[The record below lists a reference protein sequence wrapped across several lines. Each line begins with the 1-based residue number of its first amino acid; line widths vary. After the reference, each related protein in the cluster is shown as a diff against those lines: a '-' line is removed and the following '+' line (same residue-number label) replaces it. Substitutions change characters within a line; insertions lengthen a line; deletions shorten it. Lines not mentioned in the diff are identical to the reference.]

1 MKIKTNLLPP
11 VLAAVL
17 MLGGGCRDFL
27 EKEPLDRLSLD
38 TYYTK
43 ESDAINAINATY
55 SPFAGGDDFWGKA
68 LWMIGDG
75 ASDNSMPGGTD
86 PDFIPIDNFT
96 VDADNPRL
104 ADTWRGHYNVIGR
117 ANVVLEKVPGIPMNE
132 TLKTRVL
139 GEARFLRALAYFNLV
154 RIFGDVPLLTGVTTS
169 VAQLKVPRSPVAD
182 VYALIKEDLAFATA
196 GETLPVRYEKA
207 EDKGRATRGAA
218 KALLAKVHLTR
229 REFPEAAARAAEVMA
244 MPYDLVK
251 EYGTLFT
258 VAGENSVESVFEIQ
272 HLSCNLGMGGRG
284 QAFFA
289 PFGSGLTGSWDGWGT
304 NIPTTDFVN
313 AYEPGD
319 LRKGVTIFLPDSV
332 YRYPNLKGGVYKHEA
347 SRSVNGYNIRK
358 YVIGPGADVCAMDSP
373 MNDYVIRFADVLL
386 MFAEAANETGN
397 PAAAEEALNR
407 VRKRAGL
414 PAKTGLSPAEF
425 RDAVLHERR
434 MELGM
439 ESERWFDLVR
449 TGRAIPVMTAH
460 GKTLTENHLIFPIP
474 RAEIDL
480 NPLLTQNIGY
490 N

>member
-1 MKIKTNLLPP
+1 MKNKKNLTLP
-11 VLAAVL
+11 VLATVL
-17 MLGGGCRDFL
+17 MLAGGCQDFL
-27 EKEPLDRLSLD
+27 KKEPLDRLGLD

-43 ESDAINAINATY
+43 ESDAINAINAVY

-104 ADTWRGHYNVIGR
+104 ADTWRGHYNVISR
-117 ANVVLEKVPGIPMNE
+117 ANVVLAKVPGIPMNDV
-132 TLKTRVL
+132 LKNRIL
-139 GEARFLRALAYFNLV
+139 GEASFLRALAYFNMV
-154 RIFGDVPLLTGVTTS
+154 RIFGDVPLLTDVTTS
-169 VAQLKVPRSPVAD
+169 VAQLDVARTPATAI
-182 VYALIKEDLAFATA
+182 YRLIKEDLTFA
-196 GETLPVRYEKA
+196 GEHLPVNY
-207 EDKGRATRGAA
+207 DKTADVGRATKGAA
-218 KALLAKVHLTR
+218 KALLAKVHLTL

-251 EYGTLFT
+251 DYGSLFT

-272 HLSCNLGMGGRG
+272 HLTCNLGMGGRA

-289 PFGSGLTGSWDGWGT
+289 PFGSGLTGTWDGWGT
-304 NIPTTDFVN
+304 NIPTVDFVN
-313 AYEPGD
+313 AYETGD
-319 LRKGVTIFLPDSV
+319 LRKKVTIFLPDSV
-332 YRYPNLKGGVYKHEA
+332 YSYPALRGGVYKHDA

-358 YVIGPGADVCAMDSP
+358 YVIGPGTDVCAMDSP

-386 MFAEAANETGN
+386 MFAEASNETGN
-397 PAAAEEALNR
+397 TPAAEAALNR
-407 VRKRAGL
+407 VRTRAGL
-414 PAKTGLSPAEF
+414 AAKTGLSQAEF
-425 RDAVLHERR
+425 RDVVLHERR

-449 TGRAIPVMTAH
+449 TGRAIPVMTAQ
-460 GKTLTENHLIFPIP
+460 GKTLTEQHLIFPIP
-474 RAEIDL
+474 RSEIDL
-480 NPLLTQNIGY
+480 NPRLKQNPGY